1 MEIVFLSLESK
12 FLLMKKR
19 YCGIKIR
26 VKKWGEKNMEFL
38 IVCPLVFLAGFVDAI
53 AGGGGLISL
62 PAYFIAG
69 LPVHMAIGTNK
80 LSAGMG
86 TAVATWRFWRKG
98 YIPVREAGFGILFA
112 LAGAWIGAR
121 AALFIPD
128 GVFRVIMLVVLP
140 VTGIYVIL
148 SQNMKHTEKEEYAS
162 QPRTRTM
169 VAIAAFFI
177 GIYDG
182 LYGPG
187 TGTFLM
193 LLLTGLARLPLQKAA
208 GITKAINLTTNIT
221 ALTVYL
227 TNGRVMLLLGVT
239 AGLFSIFGNYLGAQ
253 CFSKSGAKVVKPIM
267 ILVLVIFF
275 IKTLYEILV

>member
-1 MEIVFLSLESK
+1 
-12 FLLMKKR
+12 
-19 YCGIKIR
+19 
-26 VKKWGEKNMEFL
+26 MEFL
-38 IVCPLVFLAGFVDAI
+38 IVCPLAFLAGFVDAI

-62 PAYFIAG
+62 PAYLIAG

-98 YIPVREAGFGILFA
+98 YIPVREAVFGVLLA

-121 AALFIPD
+121 AALLIPD

-140 VTGIYVIL
+140 VTGAYV
-148 SQNMKHTEKEEYAS
+148 MFGRRMEREETESYAS
-162 QPRTRTM
+162 SLRTRAL
-169 VAIAAFFI
+169 VAAVAFFI

-208 GITKAINLTTNIT
+208 GVTKAINLTTNIT

-227 TNGRVMLLLGVT
+227 TSGTVLLLLGLT
-239 AGLFSIFGNYLGAQ
+239 AGLFSICGNYLGAR
-253 CFSKSGAKVVKPIM
+253 CFSKSGARVVKPVM
-267 ILVLVIFF
+267 IFVLVIFF
-275 IKTLYEILV
+275 IKTLYELLA

>member
-1 MEIVFLSLESK
+1 
-12 FLLMKKR
+12 
-19 YCGIKIR
+19 
-26 VKKWGEKNMEFL
+26 MEFL
-38 IVCPLVFLAGFVDAI
+38 IVCPLAFLAGFVDAI

-62 PAYFIAG
+62 PAYLIAG

-98 YIPVREAGFGILFA
+98 FIPVKEAFFGILLA

-121 AALFIPD
+121 AALLIPD
-128 GVFRVIMLVVLP
+128 GVFRVIILIVLP
-140 VTGIYVIL
+140 VTGIYV
-148 SQNMKHTEKEEYAS
+148 MFGHTMEERETGEYAS
-162 QPRTRTM
+162 RPKTRAM
-169 VAIAAFFI
+169 VAAAAFVI

-193 LLLTGLARLPLQKAA
+193 LLLTGLAKLPLQKAA
-208 GITKAINLTTNIT
+208 GVTKAINLTTNIT

-227 TNGRVMLLLGVT
+227 TSGRVMLLLGVT
-239 AGLFSIFGNYLGAQ
+239 AGLFSICGNYMGAQ
-253 CFSKSGAKVVKPIM
+253 CFATSGAKVVKPVM

-275 IKTLYEILV
+275 IKTLYELLV

>member
-1 MEIVFLSLESK
+1 M
-12 FLLMKKR
+12 
-19 YCGIKIR
+19 
-26 VKKWGEKNMEFL
+26 GEENMEFL

-62 PAYFIAG
+62 PAYLIAG

-86 TAVATWRFWRKG
+86 TTVATWRFWRKG
-98 YIPVREAGFGILFA
+98 YIPIREAVFGILFA
-112 LAGAWIGAR
+112 LVGAWIGAK
-121 AALFIPD
+121 AALLIPD
-128 GVFRVIMLVVLP
+128 GAFRIIMLVVLP
-140 VTGIYVIL
+140 VTGAYVIL
-148 SQNMKHTEKEEYAS
+148 SQNMQRTEKEEYAS
-162 QPRTRTM
+162 QPRTRVM
-169 VAIAAFFI
+169 VALAAFFI

-227 TNGRVMLLLGVT
+227 TSGRVMLLLGVT
-239 AGLFSIFGNYLGAQ
+239 AGLFSICGNYLGAQ

-267 ILVLVIFF
+267 ILVLAIFF
-275 IKTLYEILV
+275 IKTLYELLV